1 MRSLHTATRQPLI
14 SATREKSPRSN
25 EDPAQLK
32 INEKKIFFKELTV
45 PYRMVIKNEAAIL
58 LQHQGNFEITQ
69 DMEILCPKDIPI
81 VSPNLSL
88 FQ

>member
-14 SATREKSPRSN
+14 STTREKSPRSN

-32 INEKKIFFKELTV
+32 INEKKNFFKELTV

>member
-1 MRSLHTATRQPLI
+1 MRSLHA
-14 SATREKSPRSN
+14 AAKSSPQSQ
-25 EDPAQLK
+25 QL
-32 INEKKIFFKELTV
+32 EKKPLQQRRPSTAKNKFKRNFFNELTV
-45 PYRMVIKNEAAIL
+45 AYSMAIKNEAAIL